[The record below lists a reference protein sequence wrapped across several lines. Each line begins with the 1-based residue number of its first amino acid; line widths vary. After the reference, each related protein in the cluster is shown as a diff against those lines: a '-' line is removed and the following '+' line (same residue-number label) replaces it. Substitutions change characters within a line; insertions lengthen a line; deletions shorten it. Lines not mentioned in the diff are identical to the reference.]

1 MRKNGDMSEP
11 ALAPRNAFTGVIA
24 VWATAFVGSIV
35 IGIFAPEEWRIPWM
49 LVGFGAVVLLSFAVQ
64 LWYGRTQGF
73 IFRVASSVTGALLL
87 MGIISVGFGLA
98 AFIGL
103 LGLASLA
110 IVFVSAVVLR
120 NLFRG
125 QR

>member
-87 MGIISVGFGLA
+87 MGIISVGFGLTA
-98 AFIGL
+98 LIP
-103 LGLASLA
+103 S
-110 IVFVSAVVLR
+110 
-120 NLFRG
+120 
-125 QR
+125 

>member
-1 MRKNGDMSEP
+1 
-11 ALAPRNAFTGVIA
+11 
-24 VWATAFVGSIV
+24 
-35 IGIFAPEEWRIPWM
+35 M

-98 AFIGL
+98 ALIP
-103 LGLASLA
+103 S
-110 IVFVSAVVLR
+110 
-120 NLFRG
+120 
-125 QR
+125 